1 MVTTNS
7 LFVVQKKRLKVSTS
21 FFYGLCYK
29 LEQRYYDSSVPPAR
43 ERNSIFHTLPYDLWP
58 CMELI
63 KNSVPKAHYFVFIV
77 NYFYFNCSKLLP
89 R

>member
-7 LFVVQKKRLKVSTS
+7 LFVVQKKRLKISTS

-43 ERNSIFHTLPYDLWP
+43 ERESLILLAPHCDLWP
-58 CMELI
+58 CMESI
-63 KNSVPKAHYFVFIV
+63 KNSVPLAHYFVFIV
-77 NYFYFNCSKLLP
+77 NYFLF
-89 R
+89 